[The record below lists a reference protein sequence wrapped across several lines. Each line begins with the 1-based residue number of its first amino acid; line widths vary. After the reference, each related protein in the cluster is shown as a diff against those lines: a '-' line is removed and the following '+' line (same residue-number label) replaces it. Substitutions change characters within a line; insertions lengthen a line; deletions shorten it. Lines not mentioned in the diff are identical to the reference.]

1 MDKNSRTT
9 VNAASAPGGTQCL
22 SRAFLLLK
30 VLSTHLSTGWR
41 LSDLAE
47 ETGLSR
53 GTVHRVLDALVRERL
68 ACRVPGSRRYSL
80 GPLAWELG
88 KAAAPHF
95 SLDALAAPV
104 LARLAAETRSIV
116 FMNVRSGNETVCVA
130 RHEGRHAL
138 KAYTVGV
145 GTRRP
150 LALSAG
156 GVAILIA
163 LPRAEQRAAEAANLR
178 SIARSDESRQEAVRR
193 MLRRSRA
200 LGFGCNFEDIIPR
213 IAALGVAIRSPTN
226 DPVASISIAASSATL
241 TEARQAEIVGRLQAA
256 ACEIEPMLAVLRF

>member
-1 MDKNSRTT
+1 M
-9 VNAASAPGGTQCL
+9 GTQCL

-53 GTVHRVLDALVRERL
+53 GTVHRIVDAMVRERL
-68 ACRVPGSRRYSL
+68 VCRVPGSRRYSL

-88 KAAAPHF
+88 KSAAPYF

-104 LARLAAETRSIV
+104 LSRLAAETRSIV
-116 FMNVRSGNETVCVA
+116 FMNVRSGHETVCVA

-138 KAYTVGV
+138 KAYTVEV

-163 LPRAEQRAAEAANLR
+163 LPRAEQRVAEAANLR
-178 SIARSDESRQEAVRR
+178 AIAHSDESRQKAVRR
-193 MLRRSRA
+193 MLQRSRR
-200 LGFGCNFEDIIPR
+200 LGFGCNFEDIIPG
-213 IAALGVAIRSPTN
+213 IGALGVVIRSPT
-226 DPVASISIAASSATL
+226 DAPVASISIAASSATL
-241 TEARQAEIVGRLQAA
+241 AGSRRGEIIDRLRAA
-256 ACEIEPMLAVLRF
+256 VRDIEPMLKGLRL